1 MQRRAVLLVIVCMI
15 LAALSTSVQAA
26 TATWT
31 GATSG
36 VWATGTNWSTTPVPG
51 TGDTAYFNSSTS
63 NISAISIGTGV
74 TVRSIVFDT
83 GIAGSN
89 TISAGT
95 GSITVDPNGSI
106 VYKNTTTGTQYN
118 QTIGRPIIF
127 SGAATIKDDNDTG
140 GFNGDQ
146 LVLSGNLSGSGTL
159 TFTGTSS
166 SNYASQIVLSGTN
179 SSFTGS
185 IIVNAGGKL
194 AANSNT
200 ALGNTTGT
208 TTLNGGYLQL
218 GTTSACTEPVIV
230 AANSNILCA
239 GGAAFGGTVTVNAGI
254 VLTIAT
260 GGGNT
265 LNFSGA
271 IGGGST
277 ASVNVSQTNVTYS
290 GATPNTLSGKTTV
303 SASGN
308 TTQIALT
315 LNKTGGATA
324 IVQWNQNDQVADT
337 SAVTLGGGT
346 LAPNGHSETMGTLT
360 LTGKSGI
367 DFAGGSGVLHFAA
380 SNAQTWTT
388 GSQMLIKN
396 WGGSSTDN
404 VYVGSSASAL
414 TSGQLAMVGFTDPAG
429 QAAGLYRAQI
439 TAGGELVPSA
449 TAVQPINPPFDLSPA
464 AQAARAAVY
473 SVPGRANLSGASSP
487 LKNMPNTKIDFFG
500 DSITWLNG
508 YVSNIQT
515 ALNSGAGTSGKNI
528 LCINHGDNGGGVL
541 QVLNGD
547 PGTSNGYGG
556 VTPLS
561 FATTIA
567 ADHPG
572 IAVVFIGIN
581 DVWWRGTSASTFQ
594 QSLQQIVQQGQA
606 ANVKMVLATLTV
618 HYEEPDGTNAD
629 DPAIDQFAQ
638 ITRDVAAATGATL
651 VDLRTAYIDY
661 EQNNNWELQ
670 LDGSLTYQTT
680 DILTYDGI
688 HPNSTGN
695 DLLADL
701 ISQGIYTAALPE
713 PGSLLLFSAGLGL
726 LLKARKRRP

>member
-1 MQRRAVLLVIVCMI
+1 
-15 LAALSTSVQAA
+15 
-26 TATWT
+26 
-31 GATSG
+31 
-36 VWATGTNWSTTPVPG
+36 
-51 TGDTAYFNSSTS
+51 
-63 NISAISIGTGV
+63 
-74 TVRSIVFDT
+74 
-83 GIAGSN
+83 
-89 TISAGT
+89 
-95 GSITVDPNGSI
+95 
-106 VYKNTTTGTQYN
+106 
-118 QTIGRPIIF
+118 
-127 SGAATIKDDNDTG
+127 
-140 GFNGDQ
+140 
-146 LVLSGNLSGSGTL
+146 
-159 TFTGTSS
+159 
-166 SNYASQIVLSGTN
+166 
-179 SSFTGS
+179 
-185 IIVNAGGKL
+185 
-194 AANSNT
+194 
-200 ALGNTTGT
+200 
-208 TTLNGGYLQL
+208 
-218 GTTSACTEPVIV
+218 
-230 AANSNILCA
+230 
-239 GGAAFGGTVTVNAGI
+239 
-254 VLTIAT
+254 
-260 GGGNT
+260 
-265 LNFSGA
+265 
-271 IGGGST
+271 
-277 ASVNVSQTNVTYS
+277 
-290 GATPNTLSGKTTV
+290 
-303 SASGN
+303 
-308 TTQIALT
+308 
-315 LNKTGGATA
+315 
-324 IVQWNQNDQVADT
+324 
-337 SAVTLGGGT
+337 
-346 LAPNGHSETMGTLT
+346 
-360 LTGKSGI
+360 
-367 DFAGGSGVLHFAA
+367 
-380 SNAQTWTT
+380 
-388 GSQMLIKN
+388 MLIKN

-439 TAGGELVPSA
+439 TSSGELVPSS

-638 ITRDVAAATGATL
+638 ITRNVAAATGATL